1 MRHHFYIRGLTAARS
16 QYQRPVATDC
26 LILMRRSRNKYSL
39 SYSRGPYEA
48 SRLSRNFGR
57 AALPYGVSQ
66 ATKKPGIAAARKF
79 VLVSNEPSNPVGSLL
94 IAGKTVTPAAAAV
107 PIGPIIRPS
116 AGPTIRS
123 AISPAIVVVSAPIV
137 NGPVVC
143 SSIIAVVI
151 PLRITPRSKVVEQKR
166 ERQRNAK
173 AHILASGRQAN
184 AQEQD

>member
-1 MRHHFYIRGLTAARS
+1 MRPAAFQGTLS
-16 QYQRPVATDC
+16 GRPYPT
-26 LILMRRSRNKYSL
+26 
-39 SYSRGPYEA
+39 
-48 SRLSRNFGR
+48 
-57 AALPYGVSQ
+57 GVSQ

-94 IAGKTVTPAAAAV
+94 IAGKTATPAAAAV

-123 AISPAIVVVSAPIV
+123 AISPSIVVVSAPIV
-137 NGPVVC
+137 NGP
-143 SSIIAVVI
+143 SIIAAVI
-151 PLRITPRSKVVEQKR
+151 RLRTIPRSKVVEQKR